1 MPMMPVLTHD
11 KGESSKVHQRQ
22 THASRNVYAVN
33 NSKICKKM
41 MRPCD
46 RPKYRGVLVIK
57 GGRCW
62 FL

>member
-41 MRPCD
+41 MRP
-46 RPKYRGVLVIK
+46 VIN
-57 GGRCW
+57 RNTVEYW
-62 FL
+62 S